1 MNQGLSRK
9 YAVSRW
15 QAQESTVL
23 RTGEVSG
30 KKGGYQVEYEDE
42 DPEIHRI
49 FEDEL
54 AKRGITCRMKN
65 MVPWCT
71 GVGGAEA
78 VKVLFPDEHGN
89 MPGEQG
95 NLPDAEGSFID

>member
-1 MNQGLSRK
+1 M
-9 YAVSRW
+9 
-15 QAQESTVL
+15 L

-42 DPEIHRI
+42 DPEIHEI
-49 FEDEL
+49 FEAEL
-54 AKRGITCRMKN
+54 AKRSITCRMKN

-89 MPGEQG
+89 LPGEQG
-95 NLPDAEGSFID
+95 NLPDPEGSFID